1 MIRVDYHYCN
11 MYCFLNHQMLMDNLT
26 VQAKNFILNF
36 IRYSYKLDH
45 RLSRGSLIQNRFSFS
60 SHTFNSKSFN
70 SFSFSF
76 ENSKAYSFN
85 LTILIDGILQVTKDQ
100 STFVLKFL
108 VVISWPFWANNGE
121 TKFVLRIPHL
131 KDLAINW

>member
-1 MIRVDYHYCN
+1 
-11 MYCFLNHQMLMDNLT
+11 MLMDNLT

-45 RLSRGSLIQNRFSFS
+45 RLSRGSLMQNRFSFS

-85 LTILIDGILQVTKDQ
+85 LTILIDGILRVTKDQ

-108 VVISWPFWANNGE
+108 VVVS
-121 TKFVLRIPHL
+121 
-131 KDLAINW
+131 